1 MASVTDISEYE
12 GREIIAALVDLLER
26 AHQGRLRGLAF
37 AVKTGPR
44 KHRLGITGDYYRDPY
59 DALGCVTRMEYKLNQ
74 LISARDDEPD
84 TSTMPL

>member
-1 MASVTDISEYE
+1 MTVVTDISEYE
-12 GREIIAALVDLLER
+12 GREIVAALLELLER
-26 AHQGRLRGLAF
+26 AQQGRLRGFAF

-44 KHRLGITGDYYRDPY
+44 KHRLGITGDYWRDPY

-74 LISARDDEPD
+74 LISQRDDEPD